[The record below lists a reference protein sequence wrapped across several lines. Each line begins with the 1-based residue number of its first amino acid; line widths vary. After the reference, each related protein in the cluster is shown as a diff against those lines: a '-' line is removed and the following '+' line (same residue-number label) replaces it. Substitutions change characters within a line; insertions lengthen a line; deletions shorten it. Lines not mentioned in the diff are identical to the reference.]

1 MNETVVATPT
11 RNTDRFRVLVLVLT
25 LINTIFAA
33 ALSGLQVDANIRA
46 DRANR
51 DSQYYAL
58 LAANELV
65 RVGHQSAYD
74 LELFATTVKDAQQS
88 LVMALTA
95 LELEEA
101 GKKESA
107 EKLVSQ
113 SEIAQAR
120 SNKGVSLSML
130 YSDPRYAPSEPDGSP
145 DLEAYLADQSKGPND
160 LVAKQNAATDGYH
173 SWDNKADSYIAVL
186 SILAIAFFLLGL
198 AQSTSRMRLF
208 FALTALGV
216 MLLAAAWTGFIM
228 IA

>member
-1 MNETVVATPT
+1 MNESVVNPKP
-11 RNTDRFRVLVLVLT
+11 DRLRIIVLVLT

-65 RVGHQSAYD
+65 RVGHQGAYD

-88 LVMALTA
+88 LVMSLTA

-101 GKKESA
+101 GEAESA
-107 EKLVSQ
+107 AKLTGQ
-113 SEIAQAR
+113 SEVAQAR
-120 SNKGVSLSML
+120 SDKGLALSLL
-130 YSDPRYAPSEPDGSP
+130 YLDPRYAPSEAGGIP

-160 LVAKQNAATDGYH
+160 LVAKQNVATDDFH
-173 SWDNKADSYIAVL
+173 KWDNKADSYIAVL

-198 AQSTSRMRLF
+198 AQSTGRMRLF
-208 FALTALGV
+208 FAFSALAIMFIAG
-216 MLLAAAWTGFIM
+216 AWTAFILM
-228 IA
+228 A